1 MDFKLGMLTDERVVA
16 FLNEHI
22 EDMLSVSPPESKHA
36 LDVAGLQAK
45 NVRFWTLWDGDELLA
60 CGALQS
66 LNPRQA
72 ELKSMRTAKPHRGR
86 GLARTML
93 HFLTKE
99 AKRTGHLTMYLET
112 GSMPFFEA
120 ARNLYR
126 SEGFESCPPFGAY
139 QEDPNSVFMYKA
151 IS

>member
-1 MDFKLGMLTDERVVA
+1 MDFKLGMLSDERVVA

-36 LDVAGLQAK
+36 LDATGLQAET
-45 NVRFWTLWDGDELLA
+45 VRFWTLWEGDELLV

-66 LNPRQA
+66 LGPNQA
-72 ELKSMRTAKPHRGR
+72 ELKSMRTAKSHRGR
-86 GLARTML
+86 GLARKML
-93 HFLTKE
+93 HFLIKE
-99 AKRTGHLTMYLET
+99 AKEAGHQALYLET

-120 ARNLYR
+120 ARNLYQC
-126 SEGFESCPPFGAY
+126 EGFEPCPPFGAY